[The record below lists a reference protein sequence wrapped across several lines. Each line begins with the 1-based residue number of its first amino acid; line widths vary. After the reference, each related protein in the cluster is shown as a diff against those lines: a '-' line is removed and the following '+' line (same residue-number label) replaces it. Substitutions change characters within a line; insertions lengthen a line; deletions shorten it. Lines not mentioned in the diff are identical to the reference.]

1 MRYSP
6 FENVNDITE
15 LSNLCYSDMQVL
27 SSLEESYSLEFKSEF
42 NSGFKSDKLPKTI
55 SAFANSSGGWLIIGT
70 DDHGVVRD
78 IDLTDVREEEIY
90 SIIGSRISPIP
101 TAYVK
106 ILYKDAGKNKGV
118 IVVYV
123 EEGKNT
129 PYMSNGTVYIRN
141 GKESRPADRSTLD
154 LLLKKGMEHSDLSLK
169 CVNGEENEFGFYN
182 KLATP
187 LPRDDD
193 FYMFMNR
200 FDGCGRVALYIENYG
215 KHFDE
220 NIDLTIR
227 VPAIYKVDL
236 LKEFLKKPNRK
247 YEDYFE
253 AFISL
258 PSSPEVAEYQRST
271 FHLSPSPP
279 IEIPSFPFKI
289 KESAENIA
297 DYMKYL
303 VDIYN
308 QDLEVFVEG
317 EFLYYKI
324 HFKAINPGQ
333 KMFLPVA
340 LIFRNGIT
348 CIEYNFTSKYSMGI
362 NAGKLMKSDL

>member
-1 MRYSP
+1 
-6 FENVNDITE
+6 
-15 LSNLCYSDMQVL
+15 
-27 SSLEESYSLEFKSEF
+27 
-42 NSGFKSDKLPKTI
+42 
-55 SAFANSSGGWLIIGT
+55 
-70 DDHGVVRD
+70 
-78 IDLTDVREEEIY
+78 
-90 SIIGSRISPIP
+90 
-101 TAYVK
+101 
-106 ILYKDAGKNKGV
+106 
-118 IVVYV
+118 
-123 EEGKNT
+123 
-129 PYMSNGTVYIRN
+129 
-141 GKESRPADRSTLD
+141 
-154 LLLKKGMEHSDLSLK
+154 MEHSDLSLK

-187 LPRDDD
+187 LPRDND

-303 VDIYN
+303 VDSYN